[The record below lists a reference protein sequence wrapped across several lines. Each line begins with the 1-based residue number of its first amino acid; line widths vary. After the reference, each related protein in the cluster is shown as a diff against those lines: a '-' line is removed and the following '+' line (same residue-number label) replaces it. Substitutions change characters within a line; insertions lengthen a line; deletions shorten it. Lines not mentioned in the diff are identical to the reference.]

1 MGLTTALFGNIIET
15 MLNKQQERTVY
26 ITFTEGY
33 YNIKGQPTNVA
44 GLTFKLVEDFKVSKS
59 GEGYV
64 TVEGGGQPGFP
75 DRSIRIKCEQGAYE
89 VAGSAK
95 PIPQGVSMLT
105 ALKKPAKQ
113 GDAVVT
119 DMTQI
124 KVPDTAVQHETD
136 EEIIERTRLRFEILK
151 DMTKAVKQGDVRAMI
166 VTGPPGVGKSFG
178 VEEVLAKDDL
188 FDMMGQRKPKYE
200 IVKGAM
206 SAIGLYSKLY
216 QFSDSKNI
224 LVFDDCDSILLDD
237 IALNILKAAL
247 DSSKK
252 RTISWNTDSRLL
264 RSEGIPDKF
273 EFKGGAIFITNL
285 KFENV
290 RSKKLQEHL
299 AALESRCH
307 YIDLRMDTD
316 REKVLRIKQ
325 IVKDGMLDSYEMEDV
340 ARDEVVNFIE
350 EHRAVMRE
358 LSLRTVLK
366 VADLRKSFPTNWQNM
381 AKVTVMKGAY

>member
-1 MGLTTALFGNIIET
+1 MN
-15 MLNKQQERTVY
+15 
-26 ITFTEGY
+26 ITFTEGW
-33 YNIKGQPTNVA
+33 YNIKGQPVNVG
-44 GLTFKLVEDFKVSKS
+44 GLTFKLVEDYKVGKD

-64 TVEGGGQPGFP
+64 TVDGNSQSGFP
-75 DRSIRIKCEQGAYE
+75 ERNIRVKCRQGAYT
-89 VAGSAK
+89 VAGSVSK
-95 PIPQGVSMLT
+95 PIPEGVTMLT
-105 ALKKPAKQ
+105 ALKSKKNEA
-113 GDAVVT
+113 VT
-119 DMTQI
+119 DFTQV
-124 KVPDTAVQHETD
+124 KVADSTVAHETD
-136 EEIIERTRLRFEILK
+136 EEIIDRTCMRFQILR
-151 DMTKAVKQGDVRAMI
+151 DMTKAVKSGDVRAMI

-216 QFSDSKNI
+216 HFSDAKNI

-252 RTISWNTDSRLL
+252 RVISWNTDSRVL

-325 IVKDGMLDSYEMEDV
+325 IVFKPEAGQAGILDAYEFDDR
-340 ARDEVVNFIE
+340 AKNEVVDFIVDN
-350 EHRAVMRE
+350 RSVMRE

-366 VADLRKSFPTNWQNM
+366 VADLRKAFASNWQNM
-381 AKVTVMKGAY
+381 AKVTVMRGAA